1 MQYQSFIE
9 ENYGYIDINIIDLV
23 SSEFSKNEI
32 NYKFLANSLF
42 GFSSK
47 LAIKNT
53 TNIFETKSF
62 DYILAKLVFILSNK
76 LKLNKDIIFNDLKNR
91 KISLDKHKEISKSI
105 TQASIK
111 TLLKYYP
118 EKRVINLLLNN
129 DLSMFK
135 DTIYMFNQIEQLRD
149 DFSFLPKKPKN
160 IKIIHDALSRMT
172 RKLETP
178 DFNLEQRDD
187 VLALDKKILK
197 DGLTIRVPKCHYDL
211 VDLGEALNFCIGN
224 GYYSNQVKDKKCSIV
239 GVFDNKGAKY
249 GIQFTRYSIQQAYGF
264 GNTKLPANI
273 LAELQ
278 NELTS
283 KPEVPTDFISIA
295 DSTFIH
301 GYKYNDKDLYLML
314 KEHIYIYYDVPKD
327 VYEELINSEKK
338 GKYLNQIIKGTYHY
352 DKLS

>member
-9 ENYGYIDINIIDLV
+9 ENYGHIDINIIDLV
-23 SSEFSKNEI
+23 TSEFSKSEI

-53 TNIFETKSF
+53 TNIFKTKSF
-62 DYILAKLVFILSNK
+62 DYILAKLVFVLSNK
-76 LKLNKDIIFNDLKNR
+76 LELNKDIIFNELKNR
-91 KISLDKHKEISKSI
+91 KISLEVHNTISKSI
-105 TQASIK
+105 TQTAIK
-111 TLLKYYP
+111 TLLRHYP
-118 EKRVINLLLNN
+118 EKRVVNLLLNN
-129 DLSMFK
+129 ELSMLN
-135 DTIYMFNQIEQLRD
+135 DTIYMFKEIENMRD

-160 IKIIHDALSRMT
+160 IKIIHDTLSRMT

-178 DFNLEQRDD
+178 NFNLEQRDD

-197 DGLTIRVPKCHYDL
+197 DGMSIRVPKSHY
-211 VDLGEALNFCIGN
+211 DLGEALNFCIGN
-224 GYYSNQVKDKKCSIV
+224 GYYSNQVKNKKCSIV
-239 GVFDNKGAKY
+239 GVFDSKGAKY
-249 GIQFTRYSIQQAYGF
+249 GIQFTRYAIQNAYGF

-283 KPEVPTDFISIA
+283 KPEVPTDFISID

-301 GYKYNDKDLYLML
+301 GYKYDKDLYLML

-327 VYEELINSEKK
+327 IYEELVSSEKK
-338 GKYLNQIIKGTYHY
+338 GRYLNQIIKGTYHY